1 MEQVEMTQNPEAD
14 GRTFTQE
21 ELEEIVQKRLARDRR
36 SRSGMDGLQAREKEL
51 ENRELFLEAKEQL
64 MEAGLPAGL
73 AEVLRYEDREALEKA
88 VRMIQDLG
96 AAQPAGWGQRP
107 SGGRASAYE
116 DPIKRAMGLEQ

>member
-51 ENRELFLEAKEQL
+51 ENRAD
-64 MEAGLPAGL
+64 GG
-73 AEVLRYEDREALEKA
+73 
-88 VRMIQDLG
+88 G
-96 AAQPAGWGQRP
+96 AACRP
-107 SGGRASAYE
+107 G
-116 DPIKRAMGLEQ
+116 